1 MIKFA
6 MKFQFLKF
14 KRRCIFSVRFSCGIH
29 LFVLIATFE
38 TANGFTEK
46 LQESFI
52 KRQKI
57 EVRSDIKTVSKR
69 NIRA

>member
-1 MIKFA
+1 M
-6 MKFQFLKF
+6 QFLELWNPLL
-14 KRRCIFSVRFSCGIH
+14 CS
-29 LFVLIATFE
+29 VLIVTFE

-69 NIRA
+69 NVRA